1 MKEFNLKIDGD
12 SFHVAVESL
21 SGNNAVVSVNGK
33 AFSVEIEPK
42 DNPQDEEISAAPVKT
57 ESVMKTSAGNAYK
70 VKSPL
75 PGLVLGV
82 KVTEGQ
88 NVKEGQVVAVIEAM
102 KMENEVVAP
111 CDGTIA
117 SVEVSIDLV
126 GYFINCF
133 LQAFICDESPECL
146 VV

>member
-82 KVTEGQ
+82 KVKKGQ

-102 KMENEVVAP
+102 KMENDIEAERSGIVKSIKVEKG
-111 CDGTIA
+111 DTVLEGTTL
-117 SVEVSIDLV
+117 LV
-126 GYFINCF
+126 
-133 LQAFICDESPECL
+133 LE
-146 VV
+146 

>member
-33 AFSVEIEPK
+33 SFSVEIEPK
-42 DNPQDEEISAAPVKT
+42 DNPQDEEISAAPVN
-57 ESVMKTSAGNAYK
+57 MKTSAGNAYK

-82 KVTEGQ
+82 KVKEGQ

-102 KMENEVVAP
+102 KMENDIEAERSGIVK
-111 CDGTIA
+111 
-117 SVEVSIDLV
+117 
-126 GYFINCF
+126 
-133 LQAFICDESPECL
+133 
-146 VV
+146 